1 MRNVTM
7 QNMLDAMTQDLNR
20 DIHDPAT
27 EHYSLSLLQKA
38 LIAAKEHISET
49 FMTGVV
55 EVPAPVQLQ
64 TGSLAAI
71 VMASVAV
78 EAVNFGYT
86 PRECSAGC
94 HSGWL
99 HGKSPYG
106 LISTAK

>member
-86 PRECSAGC
+86 PENVRQAATWVAAWQVAV
-94 HSGWL
+94 WL
-99 HGKSPYG
+99 D
-106 LISTAK
+106 IDR